1 MKFIKLKFLS
11 LLAGVV
17 FVVPAGAQI
26 YFTGSFSVSMWGSA
40 STSYFNNSTLS
51 LNAQNLITGT
61 PQGTFALV
69 PALSDLTANTI
80 TLTGLSTSPTVEN
93 IANYFVFSTP
103 DSMFATSGTTP
114 NNRFAFNLATVTDS
128 GGGFFV
134 GTGTFVDTAGYYADT
149 PGLFTIGFSGSPN
162 TTGAAYSF
170 TMAAQ
175 SVPEPATMAL
185 FGCASL
191 LPAVLRRRK

>member
-1 MKFIKLKFLS
+1 MKFIKLQL
-11 LLAGVV
+11 LGVLAGVALV
-17 FVVPAGAQI
+17 APAHAQI
-26 YFTGSFSVSMWGSA
+26 YFTGSFSVSMWGSG

-80 TLTGLSTSPTVEN
+80 TLTGLSASPTVEN
-93 IANYFVFSTP
+93 IANYLVFSTP

-128 GGGFFV
+128 GGGVFI
-134 GTGTFVDTAGYYADT
+134 GTGTFVDSMSVYNDT
-149 PGLFTIGFSGSPN
+149 PGLFTLSFSGNPN
-162 TTGAAYSF
+162 TVGANYSF

-175 SVPEPATMAL
+175 SVPEPATLAL

-191 LPAVLRRRK
+191 LLSAIRRRN